1 MDGALG
7 RLYEDWRMRLL
18 RSLAHLEAAIDFP
31 DEDLPEGLSERA
43 RRETAALEREI
54 AAHLADG
61 LRGERLRDGVSV
73 AILGPPNA
81 GKSTL
86 LNRLAQRDAAI
97 VSPIAG
103 TTRDVID
110 IDIDLD
116 GYPVRVADTAGLRAS
131 GDPIETEG
139 VRRARKRGADADLRI
154 VVLDATSWPKVDQ
167 ASSEAVAPGAVVLLN
182 KIDLKPVSRQP
193 RHKDQPVIPLS
204 LQTGEGFE
212 AARAAILARVRELA
226 NTQDAPVL
234 TRARHRSALKDC
246 VEALARAQNAA
257 MPELAAEDLRLA
269 SRALGRITGK
279 VDVEDLL
286 DVIFRD
292 FCIGK

>member
-182 KIDLKPVSRQP
+182 KIDMKPVSRQP

-204 LQTGEGFE
+204 LQT
-212 AARAAILARVRELA
+212 
-226 NTQDAPVL
+226 
-234 TRARHRSALKDC
+234 
-246 VEALARAQNAA
+246 
-257 MPELAAEDLRLA
+257 
-269 SRALGRITGK
+269 
-279 VDVEDLL
+279 
-286 DVIFRD
+286 
-292 FCIGK
+292 